1 MSATS
6 NRAMTRSGVASSEIV
21 RSASSLDA
29 FDPVNLEGL
38 ILDADYLGSL
48 QRRFPGAKRFCGYGA
63 ATPDL
68 SAPTAEW
75 RGQDTFIQRDGIVD
89 DFGTFDDPYAFH
101 ARRGSNLGGLK
112 RWLFAHVVRHWMNDN
127 VARVRAGRW

>member
-38 ILDADYLGSL
+38 ILDAD
-48 QRRFPGAKRFCGYGA
+48 
-63 ATPDL
+63 
-68 SAPTAEW
+68 
-75 RGQDTFIQRDGIVD
+75 
-89 DFGTFDDPYAFH
+89 
-101 ARRGSNLGGLK
+101 
-112 RWLFAHVVRHWMNDN
+112 
-127 VARVRAGRW
+127 